1 MARIAFTVHPRRP
14 EAETLAD
21 RAVAWLGARGHDSV
35 RAGHPGGPWTS
46 PASTSW

>member
-14 EAETLAD
+14 EADALAD
-21 RAVAWLGARGHDSV
+21 RAVAWLASGATR
-35 RAGHPGGPWTS
+35 PCGPATPAARWTS